1 MVTEV
6 AVRELQ
12 WFLEVM
18 MFSLPET
25 ENIEPN
31 KQTKLVNWPY
41 HQRNMVP
48 SVTKLSK
55 KYIYQKKISKEL
67 RGIKRN

>member
-12 WFLEVM
+12 CFLEVM
-18 MFSLPET
+18 MPET
-25 ENIEPN
+25 ENSEPN

-41 HQRNMVP
+41 YQRNMVP
-48 SVTKLSK
+48 SVTKLAK
-55 KYIYQKKISKEL
+55 NIIKICV
-67 RGIKRN
+67 